1 MAVLAASLAC
11 SPAGKPWQPPT
22 EVGKDVYL
30 DDGLGFTLPVAFHE
44 VGGLGRN
51 FRERGA
57 SEASF
62 SSIHVQQVQAG
73 TPLPL
78 DEAFSMVLGRLR
90 SQQKL
95 DLLDEQLRFVGDEL
109 ALSYVADITVL
120 DVPRRQWGV
129 LIGRPEGLVA
139 LFLTVPLDHFD
150 DAALDFQGVLD
161 SLHAL

>member
-1 MAVLAASLAC
+1 MVALAAMPAC
-11 SPAGKPWQPPT
+11 SPVGKPWQPPAQ
-22 EVGKDVYL
+22 VGKDVYL
-30 DDGLGFTLPVAFHE
+30 DDGLSFTLPVAFHE
-44 VGGLGRN
+44 VGGPGRN

-62 SSIHVQQVQAG
+62 SSIHVQQVRAG
-73 TPLPL
+73 APLPL

-90 SQQKL
+90 AQQKL

-120 DVPRRQWGV
+120 DVARRQWGV
-129 LIGRPEGLVA
+129 LVGRPGGLMA
-139 LFLTVPLDHFD
+139 LFLTVPLEHFD